1 MLKIKLVVAFV
12 GLSTAA
18 VLAQTNFSDLD
29 ADLDGELSLQEVQ
42 GYWPNM
48 TSSGFRNADLDGSGA
63 LNSDEISIMQGMNTA
78 VRARP
83 RSVTPRD
90 TGVDPS
96 STGQTSSAEK

>member
-1 MLKIKLVVAFV
+1 MLKIKLVVAFI

-18 VLAQTNFSDLD
+18 VLAQTTFGDLD
-29 ADLDGELSLQEVQ
+29 ADMDGELSLQEVQ

-48 TSSGFRNADLDGSGA
+48 TSTRFSDADLDGSGA
-63 LNSDEISIMQGMNTA
+63 LNSDEVSTMQGMNTA

-96 STGQTSSAEK
+96 SAGQTSSAGK